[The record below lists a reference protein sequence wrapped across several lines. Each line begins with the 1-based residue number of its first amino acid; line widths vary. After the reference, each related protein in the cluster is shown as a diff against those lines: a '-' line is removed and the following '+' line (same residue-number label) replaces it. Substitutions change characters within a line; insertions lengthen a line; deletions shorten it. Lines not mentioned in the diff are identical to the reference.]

1 MTSVFLPSL
10 PRRRWLQAAAATGV
24 LAPGLHLQAGEAT
37 DRPPVQAVFDR
48 RLPGGSAFA
57 ANAGALGL
65 PSRGFEGDI
74 TQLWFGD
81 LATALAAPTG
91 PWLIGHTALE
101 PLVCLE
107 QMAADLR
114 YATVVRIEHRP
125 LPGGTE
131 HHLTAPPAAL
141 AALRGW
147 LEGAADWRQ
156 SLATA
161 LTAAAGTG
169 VPGRLVHARV
179 TTTGQ
184 LDRTAAVSWLL
195 GPPRRV

>member
-1 MTSVFLPSL
+1 MTSVSLPSL
-10 PRRRWLQAAAATGV
+10 PRRRWLQAAAATGA
-24 LAPGLHLQAGEAT
+24 LAPALHVSAAEAL
-37 DRPPVQAVFDR
+37 DRPAVQAVFDR

-65 PSRGFEGDI
+65 HSRGFEGDI
-74 TQLWFGD
+74 TRLWFGD
-81 LATALAAPTG
+81 LATALAAPAG

-125 LPGGTE
+125 IPGGTE
-131 HHLTAPPAAL
+131 HHLTAPPAAM

-147 LEGAADWRQ
+147 LEGPTDWRLG
-156 SLATA
+156 LATA

-169 VPGRLVHARV
+169 VPGRLIHARAR
-179 TTTGQ
+179 THGQ
-184 LDRTAAVSWLL
+184 LPGTAAVSWLL
-195 GPPRRV
+195 APPRRA